1 VTEIVREDK
10 VIDMTGLGL
19 PGRDGITGA
28 AVSLRQ
34 TNESANAIQ
43 AGPLLPGSAM
53 SARTVFDFV
62 FLYETDAD
70 TISLET
76 PLNVGDPKL
85 ITLPGGANL
94 PGPNVRRGDR
104 VLMAPVMVDP
114 DDVNEGFT
122 AFEILA
128 PGLGSATGPQ
138 AMQAFVPNGGT
149 EAAGLS
155 PAALSPVLEALG
167 VMLHRG
173 RFIRPTKAKPYVLFR
188 ESKNRILVT
197 TTVMDGGR
205 MDYSVHEFINQ
216 TPLSG
221 PTVNSCWRY
230 NGCLGAQIDGVWEDF
245 SNFTGEPNN
254 SGQLDSLNPPVF
266 EPVASIGPHASYPA
280 GFDFNGP
287 GHWHISGGS
296 GAIYINGSTATNY
309 ALDENL
315 PVGTVLRCS
324 SYLFDFTYASLLA
337 DNATVAGTWA
347 YTHTGVPGG
356 VNVLAKLT
364 ITGSGIGM
372 VALYGAMLSGRG
384 DKLKP
389 EGIAAIDADREDGLA
404 YGAGGVFEANL
415 GEANSFQLYTEG
427 RETHIFEA
435 ALNGGGPVSVNGAP
449 YGWSENG
456 PNRDSWL
463 QDRAEGYAKV
473 YIHGVNRTSSM
484 LIDGKTFD
492 MNVTYRARRGALV

>member
-1 VTEIVREDK
+1 MIEIVREDK
-10 VIDMTGLGL
+10 VIDMAERGL

-34 TNESANAIQ
+34 TNDSGNAIQ
-43 AGPLLPGSAM
+43 AAPLEPGSAM
-53 SARTVFDFV
+53 SARSVIEFV
-62 FLYETDAD
+62 FLHETDAD

-85 ITLPGGANL
+85 IKLPGGANL

-104 VLMAPVMVDP
+104 VLMATVLVDP

-128 PGLGSATGPQ
+128 PGLVSATGPQ
-138 AMQAFVPNGGT
+138 AMQAFIPNGGT

-188 ESKNRILVT
+188 ESKNRIVVT
-197 TTVMDGGR
+197 TTVADGGR
-205 MDYSVHEFINQ
+205 MDYSIHEFINQ
-216 TPLSG
+216 VPSGG
-221 PTVNSCWRY
+221 PTLNSCWRY
-230 NGCLGAQIDGVWEDF
+230 NGCLGAQIGGVWEDF

-254 SGQLDSLNPPVF
+254 SGIFDSLNPPVF
-266 EPVASIGPHASYPA
+266 EPVANIGPHATYPT
-280 GFDFNGP
+280 GFDFGGP

-296 GAIYINGSTATNY
+296 GAIFVNGSTATNY
-309 ALDENL
+309 ALDANF
-315 PVGTVLRCS
+315 PIGTALRCS
-324 SYLFDFTYASLLA
+324 SYLFDFSYAALLA
-337 DNATVAGTWA
+337 NNVTVAGTWG
-347 YTHTGVPGG
+347 YTHQGVPGG

-364 ITGSGIGM
+364 ITGTGIGM

-404 YGAGGVFEANL
+404 YGAGGVLDANL
-415 GEANSFQLYTEG
+415 GEANRYQLYTEG

-435 ALNGGGPVSVNGAP
+435 VLNGGGPVSIDGGAYGWAENGA
-449 YGWSENG
+449 
-456 PNRDSWL
+456 NRDAWL

-484 LIDGKTFD
+484 LVDGKTFD
-492 MNVTYRARRGALV
+492 MNVTYRARRGTLV